1 MVNRLRT
8 ALSDKSVRAGTVL
21 ASWANVDGLV
31 NEAEAIAFLADK
43 GGARAQARADK
54 KGGVDTEVSTENE
67 PDAGEVAYTES
78 DQDVMPAT
86 SSAADE
92 PPSSDDDLYL

>member
-21 ASWANVDGLV
+21 ASWAKVDGLV
-31 NEAEAIAFLADK
+31 NEAEAVAFLADK
-43 GGARAQARADK
+43 GGARARARADQK
-54 KGGVDTEVSTENE
+54 PRADTEVSTENE
-67 PDAGEVAYTES
+67 PDAGEGPHMES
-78 DQDVMPAT
+78 DQDVVLAT

-92 PPSSDDDLYL
+92 PLSSDDDLYL